1 MNLEHFRL
9 QFITHYTEKYSYID
23 SARIAL
29 EGGCR
34 WIQLRM
40 KDADESLLE
49 ETALI
54 VQNMCKEYGATF
66 IIDDNVHLC
75 KKIKADGVHL
85 GKNDMPVDEARNI
98 LGSDFIIGAT
108 VNTFEDILLLCQRT
122 TDFVPVPNS
131 HTRTRSQHP
140 HPFPNLVPNYFGC
153 GPFRFTSTK
162 KNLAP
167 ILGIEGYK
175 NIINKM
181 KENNI
186 NIPLVA
192 IGGITKDD
200 IPELINVG
208 VDGIAMSGSILRAG
222 TGAGTETGTGAG
234 TGTGDAVRE
243 VNNVL
248 FTIDNC
254 RDVSIT
260 PIKINNM

>member
-1 MNLEHFRL
+1 MKNNNYRL
-9 QFITHYTEKYSYID
+9 QFITHQTERYSYID

-40 KDADESLLE
+40 KDADETLLE

-54 VQNMCKEYGATF
+54 VQKMCKEYDATF

-85 GKNDMPVDEARNI
+85 GKNDMPIAEARKI
-98 LGSDFIIGAT
+98 LGDDFIIGAT
-108 VNTFEDILLLCQRT
+108 VNTFDDVLLCQQSTVNRQQSLST
-122 TDFVPVPNS
+122 EYTPSPLPVP
-131 HTRTRSQHP
+131 RS
-140 HPFPNLVPNYFGC
+140 PFTDYFGC

-167 ILGIEGYK
+167 ILGLDGYREIMK
-175 NIINKM
+175 KM

-186 NIPLVA
+186 DIPLVA

-200 IPELINVG
+200 VPELMKTGI
-208 VDGIAMSGSILRAG
+208 DGIAISGSVLRAENPVE
-222 TGAGTETGTGAG
+222 AMY
-234 TGTGDAVRE
+234 
-243 VNNVL
+243 NL
-248 FTIDNC
+248 QLTIHNYY
-254 RDVSIT
+254 
-260 PIKINNM
+260 